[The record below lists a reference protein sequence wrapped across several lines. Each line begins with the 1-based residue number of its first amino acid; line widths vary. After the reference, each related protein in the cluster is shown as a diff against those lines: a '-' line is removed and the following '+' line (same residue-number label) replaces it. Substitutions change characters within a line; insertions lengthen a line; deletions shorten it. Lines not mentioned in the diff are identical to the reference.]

1 MIGAQLTAR
10 APGHRHLGDL
20 ALLAI
25 PLVSVLVS
33 FASVQAGSHSTA
45 LGHAAKV
52 TDGAELA
59 DSERSELGMLDVHD
73 LSRCRVQR
81 NFEASS

>member
-1 MIGAQLTAR
+1 MSGTAGWSSEPPGEGA
-10 APGHRHLGDL
+10 H
-20 ALLAI
+20 AL
-25 PLVSVLVS
+25 VF
-33 FASVQAGSHSTA
+33 FADV
-45 LGHAAKV
+45 V
-52 TDGAELA
+52 RVELA